1 MKTPST
7 PALIPREGIEHPSP
21 AMEGIESVDKMLD
34 TIDSSSFEEV
44 MKERNRVSWMMM
56 MMMMI

>member
-7 PALIPREGIEHPSP
+7 PALIPREGIEHQSP

-44 MKERNRVSWMMM
+44 MKERNRVSWMMRM
-56 MMMMI
+56 M